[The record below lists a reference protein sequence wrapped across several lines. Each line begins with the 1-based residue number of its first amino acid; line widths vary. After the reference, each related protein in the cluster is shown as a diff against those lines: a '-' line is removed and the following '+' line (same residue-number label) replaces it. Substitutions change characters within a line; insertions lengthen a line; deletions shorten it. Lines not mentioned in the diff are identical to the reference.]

1 MKIPY
6 ADTNGRLSVE
16 VDLKN
21 QANVYLVDNYNL
33 EKRNSGQRFTYYGGF
48 YKRTPVTISVD
59 KPGRWYL
66 IVEGSDYSYRFY

>member
-6 ADTNGRLSVE
+6 ADANGRLSVE
-16 VDLKN
+16 VHLKN

-48 YKRTPVTISVD
+48 YTRTPVTISVD

-66 IVEGSDYSYRFY
+66 IVEGSDYRYRFY

>member
-6 ADTNGRLSVE
+6 ADTHGLLTVK

-21 QANVYLVDNYNL
+21 QANVYLVDDYNYR
-33 EKRNSGQRFTYYGGF
+33 KRNSGQRFTYYGGY
-48 YKRTPVTISVD
+48 YKTTPVTISVN

-66 IVEGSDYSYRFY
+66 IVEGSDYNYHFY